1 MYICFDRYE
10 LRKPIIYLSQKNFPD
25 MASLRRYALWITFIF
40 IFIFIW
46 GIFLRGIIKN
56 CYCLELRHLRK
67 RIWRIHFPSDELW
80 RIFDLLLNFN
90 QFPFSGLETHNTKDL
105 LYSTVHLFLTDP
117 DQSKSSN
124 DLSIHLFSVF
134 WRVAI
139 NDKLS
144 NRKRTKRPYRQR
156 QFVTWS
162 PMRDWWR
169 LINATKETTY
179 ACKFKSR
186 R

>member
-90 QFPFSGLETHNTKDL
+90 QFYIFWIGNTQYKRFAIF
-105 LYSTVHLFLTDP
+105 HG
-117 DQSKSSN
+117 SSIF
-124 DLSIHLFSVF
+124 D
-134 WRVAI
+134 
-139 NDKLS
+139 
-144 NRKRTKRPYRQR
+144 RP
-156 QFVTWS
+156 
-162 PMRDWWR
+162 R
-169 LINATKETTY
+169 LKQTIERPVNT
-179 ACKFKSR
+179 SL
-186 R
+186 

>member
-1 MYICFDRYE
+1 
-10 LRKPIIYLSQKNFPD
+10 

-179 ACKFKSR
+179 ACISSSPDVKRFVETR
-186 R
+186 PAI